1 LASIFETH
9 YKSVVVMACFFITT
23 AGWFA
28 WLAFL
33 DGVYAG
39 TPSGDY
45 DIRHTFTK
53 LWGTDVV
60 WWSTVFIVLAFLG
73 IIELLFK
80 AAKRG
85 MLVAGLWHWPPWQ
98 RKKMGDNVEEWDL
111 ELWQEMEQDP
121 AVRRKLAKMARDG
134 DEELDLD
141 DEEEEEE
148 DIMEQI
154 EIDISAGR
162 R

>member
-1 LASIFETH
+1 
-9 YKSVVVMACFFITT
+9 MACFFVTT

-33 DGVYAG
+33 DGVYGA

-45 DIRHTFTK
+45 DIRHTFTR
-53 LWGTDVV
+53 LWGTDAV
-60 WWSTVFIVLAFLG
+60 WWATVFVVLSFMG
-73 IIELLFK
+73 MMELLFK
-80 AAKRG
+80 ALKRG

-98 RKKMGDNVEEWDL
+98 KKRLGDNVEEWDL

-121 AVRRKLAKMARDG
+121 TVRRRLARMARDRG
-134 DEELDLD
+134 DFGDGELD
-141 DEEEEEE
+141 DEEDEVE